1 MSRLLTLL
9 TLLALI
15 FANSAAVA
23 SVLCQHGDAQAHAA
37 ALQSDDAA
45 AASEARSEDRA
56 ERTISDL
63 ASLADAAAASLAG
76 YALPPEPI
84 SVPLRLRA
92 LEHDQPGDAAPLS
105 GRSISPMLE
114 PPLV

>member
-1 MSRLLTLL
+1 MSRFLTFLI
-9 TLLALI
+9 LLALT
-15 FANSAAVA
+15 FSNSAAVA

-37 ALQSDDAA
+37 ALQSHDAA
-45 AASEARSEDRA
+45 SAAEARSEDTA
-56 ERTISDL
+56 ERSISDL

-84 SVPLRLRA
+84 SVPLHLRTLQHGHA
-92 LEHDQPGDAAPLS
+92 GEVAPLS
-105 GRSISPMLE
+105 GRAISPMLE